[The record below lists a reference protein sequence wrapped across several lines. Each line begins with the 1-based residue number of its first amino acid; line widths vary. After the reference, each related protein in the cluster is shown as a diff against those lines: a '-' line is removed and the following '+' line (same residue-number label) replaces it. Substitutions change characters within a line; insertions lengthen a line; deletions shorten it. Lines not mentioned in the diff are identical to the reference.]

1 MHNNMVS
8 HSFAE
13 ITAPIIALI
22 VIFERGMFMKTILK
36 IAGTIVK
43 WYLKATLWLWAIVG
57 ASFVCKEMTDQRKAG
72 NNPGIIELD
81 NAILDQAVDNY
92 KEFAKS

>member
-1 MHNNMVS
+1 MVS

-43 WYLKATLWLWAIVG
+43 WYLKATLWFWAAIGV
-57 ASFVCKEMTDQRKAG
+57 SYVCKEYVDQRKAG
-72 NNPGIIELD
+72 YQPSAMDLD

-92 KEFAKS
+92 KELAKL

>member
-1 MHNNMVS
+1 MSNNMVS

-13 ITAPIIALI
+13 ITTPIVALI

-43 WYLKATLWLWAIVG
+43 WYLKATLWLWAAVG
-57 ASFVCKEMTDQRKAG
+57 VSYVCKEYVDQHKAG
-72 NNPGIIELD
+72 YKPSAMDLD
-81 NAILDQAVDNY
+81 TTILDHAVDNY
-92 KEFAKS
+92 KELAKL